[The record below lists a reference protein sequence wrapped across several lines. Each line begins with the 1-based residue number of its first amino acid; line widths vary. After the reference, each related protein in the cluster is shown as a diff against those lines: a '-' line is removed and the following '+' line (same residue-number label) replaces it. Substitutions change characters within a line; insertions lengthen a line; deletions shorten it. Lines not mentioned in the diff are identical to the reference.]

1 MDRRMP
7 PAIAEENVTVVVKW
21 FNVTK
26 GFGFVTNPER
36 GPDIFLHASVVSM
49 AGNPDLPEG
58 STLTV
63 DLMETQRG
71 LQVASIHT
79 VDSSTGIRRAPS
91 QAEPIDGE
99 DAASLGDPVDGKIK
113 FFDANKGYGFVAIDT
128 GGADVFISARTM
140 ERCGVMSVENEQRV
154 RVRTR
159 MGDKGPMAESIEV
172 V

>member
-26 GFGFVTNPER
+26 GFGFVTNPDR
-36 GPDIFLHASVVSM
+36 GPDIFLHASVVAT

-58 STLTV
+58 STLVV
-63 DLMETQRG
+63 DLMETPRG
-71 LQVASIHT
+71 LQVANLHS
-79 VDSSTGIRRAPS
+79 VDTSTGIRKTPFRDEGA
-91 QAEPIDGE
+91 GG
-99 DAASLGDPVDGKIK
+99 DAADLEGPLNGKIK
-113 FFDANKGYGFVAIDT
+113 FFDANKGYGFVAMES
-128 GGADVFISARTM
+128 GGADVFISARTL
-140 ERCGVMSVENEQRV
+140 ERCGVMSVENDQPV

>member
-26 GFGFVTNPER
+26 GFGFVTNPGK
-36 GPDIFLHASVVSM
+36 GPDIFLHASVVAT

-58 STLTV
+58 STLVV

-71 LQVASIHT
+71 LQVATLHS
-79 VDSSTGIRRAPS
+79 VDTSTGIRRAPPS
-91 QAEPIDGE
+91 ASGADG
-99 DAASLGDPVDGKIK
+99 DPAAATGDPVEGKIK
-113 FFDANKGYGFVAIDT
+113 FFDANKGYGFVALDS
-128 GGADVFISARTM
+128 GGPDAFISARIL
-140 ERCGVMSVENEQRV
+140 ERCGVMSVEPDQRV

-172 V
+172 I